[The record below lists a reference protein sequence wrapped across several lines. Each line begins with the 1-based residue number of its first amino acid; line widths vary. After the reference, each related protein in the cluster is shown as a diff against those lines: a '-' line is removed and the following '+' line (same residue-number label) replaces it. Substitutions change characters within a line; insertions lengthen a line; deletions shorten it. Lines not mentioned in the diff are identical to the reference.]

1 MCIWYYINVKQ
12 TQVWSDNNVVQR
24 RHRLH
29 LGTFLT
35 QMFVR
40 GDTMS
45 QAQQQTLDNTITEYR
60 RRLHD
65 IKRFMHNLN
74 EHIAREA
81 NKEDDCRGR
90 LWGGQFKSQE

>member
-1 MCIWYYINVKQ
+1 MQ
-12 TQVWSDNNVVQR
+12 EWSDNKVVQR
-24 RHRLH
+24 WHRSH

-35 QMFVR
+35 QMFLEE
-40 GDTMS
+40 
-45 QAQQQTLDNTITEYR
+45 TLDNTITEYR

-65 IKRFMHNLN
+65 INRFMHNLN